1 MIKTFL
7 MSEFVYQLFFLL
19 VCISLSTIHQI
30 GSDMALESFTGFQY
44 ITLLGNFSIP
54 IKRVIQKS
62 IFTSSLETGKTG
74 LVHVACEI
82 SLLCKIVWN
91 VIWFSIS
98 SVKNKEEKDHG
109 LLHMFRRLSCCIF
122 TCNFAFQTK
131 NFEELPIHYNV
142 TIQIK

>member
-62 IFTSSLETGKTG
+62 IFISSLETGKQAWY
-74 LVHVACEI
+74 LFHVKSHYCAKLFET
-82 SLLCKIVWN
+82 L
-91 VIWFSIS
+91 FD
-98 SVKNKEEKDHG
+98 SV
-109 LLHMFRRLSCCIF
+109 FRL
-122 TCNFAFQTK
+122 
-131 NFEELPIHYNV
+131 
-142 TIQIK
+142 